1 MLQIPSPSSRR
12 LFAAALTASWLL
24 AGMPVMAQEV
34 PPPIPEEAD
43 EAATPTPGTTPAPA
57 SAPAPDAAPARKE
70 LALDL
75 PGRRLDYAATAE
87 MMPIVN
93 GQGETTARIFVAS
106 YTARDA
112 DRAARPVTFL
122 FNGGPGAASAF
133 LHLGVVGPKVLV
145 TNADGTLTPP
155 PARLQDNPETWLAFT
170 DLVFVDPVGTGFSR
184 ATGKE
189 EDAEKRF
196 FGVQGD
202 VSSMSEI
209 VRLWL
214 ARNGR
219 WASPKYIAGES
230 YGGFRA
236 VMMARHLQRD
246 AGIALNGLILV
257 SPALEFS
264 LLRGGDFDLL
274 GWAMTLPSMAASA
287 QALGRGDGTSP
298 EEAERFA
305 LDDYLVGLASMRA
318 PDSEEA
324 KAFHARVARLT
335 GLPVEVVERFRAKL
349 PIQLFAKELP
359 QEPGRVVSL
368 YDGTIRTPDPSPERQ
383 SVGSDPFLDALI
395 APYSAVFN
403 DYVRTELGFE
413 TEVPY
418 RLLNRRVS
426 GEWSWD
432 LGRQQGYVGA
442 TDDLQEA
449 LAVNPDMH
457 VLVTHGITD
466 LVTPYLASRWLID
479 QLRLPAEVKANLA
492 VKTYPGGHM
501 MYMRPEQRRL
511 MNEDVAGFYERSSGE
526 RR

>member
-1 MLQIPSPSSRR
+1 MPSLPRR
-12 LFAAALTASWLL
+12 PFFAAALTAAWLL
-24 AGMPVMAQEV
+24 AGSPAPAQEM
-34 PPPIPEEAD
+34 PPPPPEET
-43 EAATPTPGTTPAPA
+43 EQATAPVPGPASTPAPA
-57 SAPAPDAAPARKE
+57 RRE
-70 LALDL
+70 MTLDL
-75 PGRRLDYAATAE
+75 PGRRLDYTATAE

-93 GQGETTARIFVAS
+93 GRGETTASIFVAS
-106 YTARDA
+106 YTALDA
-112 DRAARPVTFL
+112 DRATRPVTFL

-145 TNADGTLTPP
+145 TNPDGTLTRP
-155 PARLQDNPETWLAFT
+155 PARLQDNPESWLDFT

-189 EDAEKRF
+189 DDAEKRF
-196 FGVQGD
+196 LGVQGD

-214 ARNGR
+214 TRNAR
-219 WASPKYIAGES
+219 WASPIYLAGES

-236 VMMARHLQRD
+236 VLMARQLQRD
-246 AGIALNGLILV
+246 YGIALNGLVLV

-287 QALGRGDGTSP
+287 QALGRGDGTP
-298 EEAERFA
+298 LEEVERFA
-305 LDDYLVGLASMRA
+305 LDGYLVGLASMRE
-318 PDSEEA
+318 PGSEEA
-324 KAFHARVARLT
+324 KAFHAHVARLT
-335 GLPVEVVERFRAKL
+335 GLPAQVVERFRAKL
-349 PIQLFAKELP
+349 PIQLFAKEMP

-413 TEVPY
+413 TETPY

-426 GEWSWD
+426 GEWNWD
-432 LGRQQGYVGA
+432 LGRQGYVGA
-442 TDDLQEA
+442 TDELQEA

-457 VLVTHGITD
+457 VLVTHGIAD

-479 QLRLPAEVKANLA
+479 QLRLPPEVKENLA
-492 VKTYPGGHM
+492 VKTYQGGHM
-501 MYMRPEQRRL
+501 MYMRPDERRL
-511 MNEDVAGFYERSSGE
+511 MNGDVGRFYENSGGN